1 MIASSMK
8 RRFVVLDRDGTII
21 DECSYLAQPE
31 QVKLI
36 ARAAPAL
43 RRLKQMGLGLLV
55 ITNQS
60 AIGRGLFDEERL
72 TAIHRR
78 LVEMLRVEGVEL
90 DGLYYCPHRPE
101 DQCGCR
107 KPSIGL
113 MQKAAAELSF
123 ELPESFVI
131 GDKISDIEMGRH
143 AGAVTFLVR
152 TGYGEQSVAG
162 SRAAPDYIVADL
174 AEAAEQIADLLQG
187 RR

>member
-1 MIASSMK
+1 MIASTIK

-21 DECSYLAQPE
+21 DECSYLAHPE

-43 RRLKQMGLGLLV
+43 RRLKQMGLGLIV

-72 TAIHRR
+72 IAIHRR
-78 LVEMLRVEGVEL
+78 LDEILRLEGVQL

-107 KPSIGL
+107 KPSVGL
-113 MQKAAAELSF
+113 MQKAAAELGF
-123 ELPESFVI
+123 ELSDSFVI
-131 GDKISDIEMGRH
+131 GDKISDIEMGRQ

-152 TGYGEQSVAG
+152 TGYGEQSAADW
-162 SRAAPDYIVADL
+162 RAAPDYIVADL
-174 AEAAEQIADLLQG
+174 AKAAELIAGLLQD
-187 RR
+187 RQ